1 MESALSVTFHHPLS
15 NPPNINLIKSKTPYP
30 LLKPFKQPTIKT
42 TTTVVSAATKHH
54 NNPITQTLKLTARTI
69 VCAAAAAA
77 VISKFQ
83 QCPAIAE
90 PLTQTATTTISESES
105 ESEISEFLD
114 ANSKAIDAMKTLL
127 EKKLETGEDQE
138 SLKILKK
145 LVLAQPESGDWKFLR
160 ERLLNETGENET
172 GREDLEQILTRKP
185 LSFEALFENAVLMD
199 KCGEGEVVIKRLEK
213 EVEEKNDKEARD
225 VRLII
230 AQVEFLKKNV
240 DEALRRYDELVSED
254 PDDFRPYFCKGM
266 IYSLIDKSDEAKV
279 EFAKYRELSPKKFE
293 VEG

>member
-1 MESALSVTFHHPLS
+1 MESAALSLTFHHPLS
-15 NPPNINLIKSKTPYP
+15 NPSNINLTKSNPLYP

-42 TTTVVSAATKHH
+42 TTTVISAATKHN

-69 VCAAAAAA
+69 VFAAAAAA

-105 ESEISEFLD
+105 EISEFLES
-114 ANSKAIDAMKTLL
+114 NSEAIDAMKTLL

-145 LVLAQPESGDWKFLR
+145 LVLAQPENGDWKFLM

-213 EVEEKNDKEARD
+213 EVEEKNEKEARD

-240 DEALRRYDELVSED
+240 DEALKRYDELVSED